1 MKKFLKWTGIVVGGL
16 VGLALLGVALL
27 YVLSERELRHRYPT
41 DTTTALV
48 IPTDAASIEAGH
60 RLAQLTGCTHCHA
73 QPLTGTVVMDIPNV
87 VRFVAPNL
95 TELLPNY
102 SDAQLVTLL
111 RRGVK
116 PDGTGIL
123 FMPAEMTRHLDDADL
138 VRLIAYL
145 RTVPRAQ
152 GVSDRSEVR
161 LGGRFIIATGKYVPP
176 ARAIAE
182 ARPAEMA
189 SNLDAAAA
197 HGRYLVMS
205 YCTECHGQDLLGN
218 PFAKSPP
225 LVIAKAYPLGDFSR
239 LLHEG
244 VALGGRETKLMGNA
258 SRTRFVALTAEE
270 TAQIHE
276 FLQTL

>member
-41 DTTTALV
+41 DTTAALV
-48 IPTDAASIEAGH
+48 IPSDAASIEEGH

-73 QPLTGTVVMDIPNV
+73 QNLSGAVPMDIPRV

-111 RRGVK
+111 RRGVR

-123 FMPAEMTRHLDDADL
+123 FMPAEMTRHLDDSDL
-138 VRLIAYL
+138 ARLIAWL
-145 RTVPRAQ
+145 RTVPPAQ
-152 GVSDRSEVR
+152 GVTDRTEVR
-161 LGGRFIIATGKYVPP
+161 LGGRFIIATGKYVSP
-176 ARAIAE
+176 ARAIDEGKFA
-182 ARPAEMA
+182 AVP
-189 SNLDAAAA
+189 SNISGATA

-205 YCTECHGQDLLGN
+205 YCTECHGQDLMGN

-225 LVIAKAYPLGDFSR
+225 LVIAKSYSREDFSR

-244 VALGGRETKLMGNA
+244 IALGGRETKLMGSA
-258 SRTRFVALTAEE
+258 SRTRFVALTSEE